1 VLTDGISDFV
11 GGGSRLNN
19 FTTGTSQ
26 PAIKWIA
33 ALVINKAEL
42 ELALREAKANF
53 TEVAAQTAAGLRFD

>member
-1 VLTDGISDFV
+1 MLTDGISDFV

-33 ALVINKAEL
+33 ALVINKAGL

-53 TEVAAQTAAGLRFD
+53 TEVAAQTAADLRFG